1 MPFPTLKSNYPI
13 KFYKFDQL
21 CQDEQKKD
29 KMEQIGIIIRAE
41 REKRNL
47 LLREASALL
56 EIDQAILSKIERN
69 ERKATKEQILKFSE
83 TYNLDR
89 EKLLV
94 NWLSDKIYK
103 NIENEE
109 HALKALKVAE
119 QKIKY
124 GNK

>member
-1 MPFPTLKSNYPI
+1 
-13 KFYKFDQL
+13 
-21 CQDEQKKD
+21 
-29 KMEQIGIIIRAE
+29 MEQIGIIIRAE

-69 ERKATKEQILKFSE
+69 ERKATKEQILKFSMA
-83 TYNLDR
+83 YNLDK
-89 EKLLV
+89 EKLIV

-103 NIENEE
+103 NLENEE

-119 QKIKY
+119 KKIKY

>member
-1 MPFPTLKSNYPI
+1 
-13 KFYKFDQL
+13 
-21 CQDEQKKD
+21 
-29 KMEQIGIIIRAE
+29 MEQIGIIIRAE

-83 TYNLDR
+83 TYNLD
-89 EKLLV
+89 EENLLV

-103 NIENEE
+103 NLENEQY
-109 HALKALKVAE
+109 ALKALKVAE

>member
-1 MPFPTLKSNYPI
+1 
-13 KFYKFDQL
+13 
-21 CQDEQKKD
+21 
-29 KMEQIGIIIRAE
+29 MEQIGIIIRAE

-83 TYNLDR
+83 TYNLD
-89 EKLLV
+89 EENLLV

-103 NIENEE
+103 NLENEQY
-109 HALKALKVAE
+109 ALKALKVAE

-124 GNK
+124 GNN

>member
-1 MPFPTLKSNYPI
+1 
-13 KFYKFDQL
+13 
-21 CQDEQKKD
+21 
-29 KMEQIGIIIRAE
+29 MEQIGIIIRAE

-83 TYNLDR
+83 TYNLD
-89 EKLLV
+89 EENLLV

-103 NIENEE
+103 NLENEK

>member
-1 MPFPTLKSNYPI
+1 MLKLIYLI
-13 KFYKFDQL
+13 KIHNFDKTR
-21 CQDEQKKD
+21 QDQQKKV

-56 EIDQAILSKIERN
+56 EIDQAILSKIERD
-69 ERKATKEQILKFSE
+69 ERKATKEQILKFSQ
-83 TYNLDR
+83 TYNLDE

-103 NIENEE
+103 NLENEE